1 MSLVNQD
8 LRQEVVGMGDSTP
21 HVPFGDALVEAV
33 KGLRGQPPLLGAV
46 AIAIVLAAVAI
57 AAGDV
62 ARAISLP
69 LLGLLALGLLAW
81 VYADTRR
88 LQRNQSGVLRNTHFG
103 AWSKQKQMR
112 VKHGNVAEGAG
123 AGARISEEVKTGI
136 GSSQEGVTIE
146 YGDVTT
152 H

>member
-1 MSLVNQD
+1 MSPVNHG
-8 LRQEVVGMGDSTP
+8 LRQEVVDMGDSTP
-21 HVPFGDALVEAV
+21 RVPFGDALLEAV

-62 ARAISLP
+62 ARAVSLP

-81 VYADTRR
+81 VYTDTRR
-88 LQRNQSGVLRNTHFG
+88 AQRNQPGVLQSTAFG
-103 AWSKQKQMR
+103 AWSKQKRMN
-112 VKHGNVAEGAG
+112 VKHGNVDARGA
-123 AGARISEEVKTGI
+123 ARISQEVKTGT
-136 GSSQEGVTIE
+136 GSAQEGVTIE